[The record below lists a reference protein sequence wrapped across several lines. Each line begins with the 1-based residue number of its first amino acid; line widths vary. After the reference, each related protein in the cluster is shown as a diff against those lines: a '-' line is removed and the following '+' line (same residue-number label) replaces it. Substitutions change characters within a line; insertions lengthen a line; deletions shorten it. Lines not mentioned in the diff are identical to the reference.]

1 MVITAV
7 PEGESRGHR
16 RSDFPEPPPEPQK
29 KEKGKKRRAR
39 MGSISDSAAK
49 PRFFCRGFQTD
60 FSPSF
65 FLSA

>member
-16 RSDFPEPPPEPQK
+16 RSDFPDPPPEPQK
-29 KEKGKKRRAR
+29 KEKGKGVHV
-39 MGSISDSAAK
+39 GSIPDSAAK
-49 PRFFCRGFQTD
+49 PRFFCRVFQ
-60 FSPSF
+60 